1 MEIKSINQYDID
13 NLLST
18 AKQITSEELGAFPEF
33 EKQWDRITRKFGA
46 DSYFCSSIEFFVT
59 PSNVLIIK
67 SRLSEFNIDTIII
80 EGDCVICKAGGF
92 ETDGHLNE
100 FINDYCFAM
109 PSIRYFIDGAF
120 VFMTDSFGRTKS
132 TIEYLNSAPKR
143 KRGGHDSK
151 EFVKITA
158 SKDGKATDDGGH
170 IVAHNVQ
177 GPNEAINIVPM
188 DSSFNKT
195 GDWRSMESKIQ
206 DAFTSNKNVLVK
218 KELFY
223 PGDSKRPNKITVNIL
238 IDGEESNYS
247 FDLP

>member
-1 MEIKSINQYDID
+1 MEIKSINQYNID
-13 NLLST
+13 ELLST
-18 AKQITSEELGAFPEF
+18 AKQISSEELSAFPEF
-33 EKQWDRITRKFGA
+33 EKQWGRITSRLGRDSKF
-46 DSYFCSSIEFFVT
+46 SSSIEFFVT

-67 SRLSEFNIDTIII
+67 SRLSEFNIDTTII
-80 EGDCVICKAGGF
+80 EGDCVICNAGGL

-109 PSIRYFIDGAF
+109 PSKRYLVDGAF
-120 VFMTDSFGRTKS
+120 IYNTDSFGRTKS

-195 GDWRSMESKIQ
+195 GDWRSMENMIR
-206 DAFTSNKNVLVK
+206 DAFYYKNDVQIR

>member
-1 MEIKSINQYDID
+1 MDIKSINQYDID

-18 AKQITSEELGAFPEF
+18 AKQIFSEELSVFPKF
-33 EKQWDRITRKFGA
+33 EKLWGRIT
-46 DSYFCSSIEFFVT
+46 
-59 PSNVLIIK
+59 
-67 SRLSEFNIDTIII
+67 SRLGLENPLTKTMEFYLTPLNILIAKSKDVTFNIDTTIFD
-80 EGDCVICKAGGF
+80 GDCVICNAGGF
-92 ETDGHLNE
+92 ATDGHLNE
-100 FINDYCFAM
+100 FINECIAM
-109 PSIRYFIDGAF
+109 PSIRYYIDGAF
-120 VFMTDSFGRTKS
+120 VFMTDSLGRTKS
-132 TIEYLNSAPKR
+132 TIENLNSAPKR

-151 EFVKITA
+151 EFVKIKIR
-158 SKDGKATDDGGH
+158 KDGKATDDGGH

-195 GDWRSMESKIQ
+195 GDWRSMENMIQ
-206 DAFTSNKNVLVK
+206 DASYYKNEVQVK

-223 PGDSKRPNKITVNIL
+223 PGESKRPNKITVNIL